1 MPIRTPC
8 TQGGDEPQNS
18 GTLLTMYQEFM
29 YQGGSP
35 FPHGTLFMGGDVIPI
50 HKGAATVCQ
59 RCEMSSFCVLFDGS
73 GIVHGPNKI
82 ARRSC
87 RSDRFDGKDIV
98 HGLHLLKCR
107 LRSTTHLPRR
117 GRPSHRV
124 ATQREEQEAQTG
136 CRHNGCRN
144 LHLYKNCS
152 LIVEFDGLHS
162 TRRLLSICSPN
173 RHSQQ

>member
-29 YQGGSP
+29 YQG
-35 FPHGTLFMGGDVIPI
+35 
-50 HKGAATVCQ
+50 ATPSL
-59 RCEMSSFCVLFDGS
+59 M
-73 GIVHGPNKI
+73 VHMVPI

-98 HGLHLLKCR
+98 LGLHLLKCR

-144 LHLYKNCS
+144 LHFYKNCS